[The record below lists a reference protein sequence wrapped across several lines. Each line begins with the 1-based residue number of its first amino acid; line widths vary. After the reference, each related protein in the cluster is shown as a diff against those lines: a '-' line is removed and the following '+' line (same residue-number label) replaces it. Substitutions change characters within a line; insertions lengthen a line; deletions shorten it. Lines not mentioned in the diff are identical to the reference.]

1 MEKNIRE
8 LRKELGADVPEE
20 ELRQAFHHTSYV
32 NEAEE
37 DYRSYER
44 LEFLGDAVI
53 ELAVREY
60 LYRTFP
66 DRSEG
71 ELSKIKAVAVSKPV
85 LSRKAEE
92 MDLGAYLYLG
102 KGEKESGGRNKD
114 SILCDVFE
122 SLIGVL
128 FLEEGFEEASDY
140 VVEKLGDEV
149 ENLVSQQ
156 NVLDY
161 KSALQVEAQKEYDT
175 RPEYEVLEE
184 TGKAHNRRYKVR
196 AKLAG
201 YRGTGR
207 GRSKQE
213 AEEAAAKQVYLEIKR
228 S

>member
-1 MEKNIRE
+1 MEKKIQE

-32 NEAEE
+32 NEAEA

-53 ELAVREY
+53 ELAIREH
-60 LYRTFP
+60 LYRSFP
-66 DRSEG
+66 EKSEG

-85 LSRKAEE
+85 LSQKAEE
-92 MDLGAYLYLG
+92 MKLGNYLYLG
-102 KGEKESGGRNKD
+102 KGEQESGGRNKD

-128 FLEEGFEEASDY
+128 FLNDGFDKAKDY

-156 NVLDY
+156 EVLDY
-161 KSALQVEAQKEYDT
+161 KSALQVEAQKQYDT
-175 RPEYEVLEE
+175 RPKYKVMEE
-184 TGKAHNRRYKVR
+184 TGKAHNRRYKVH
-196 AKLAG
+196 AELAG
-201 YRGTGR
+201 YEGIGR